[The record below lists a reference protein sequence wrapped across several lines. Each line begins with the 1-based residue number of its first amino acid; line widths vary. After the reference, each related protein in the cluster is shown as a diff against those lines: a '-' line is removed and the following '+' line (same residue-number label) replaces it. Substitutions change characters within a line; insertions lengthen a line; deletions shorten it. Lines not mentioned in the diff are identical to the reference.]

1 MFSLF
6 CYKDNDIMKNVC
18 IHVKCDKS
26 KRKCRYIRKILLLL
40 NLIYNA
46 GNINI
51 LGVDL
56 LLSVYDIFLWAAL
69 SGENFFIFIWVIFLL
84 YFINHDNFML
94 V

>member
-1 MFSLF
+1 
-6 CYKDNDIMKNVC
+6 MKNVC
-18 IHVKCDKS
+18 IHVKCDKP
-26 KRKCRYIRKILLLL
+26 KREFRYIRKIYLLP
-40 NLIYNA
+40 NFICNG

-51 LGVDL
+51 SGLDL

-84 YFINHDNFML
+84 YFINCENFML